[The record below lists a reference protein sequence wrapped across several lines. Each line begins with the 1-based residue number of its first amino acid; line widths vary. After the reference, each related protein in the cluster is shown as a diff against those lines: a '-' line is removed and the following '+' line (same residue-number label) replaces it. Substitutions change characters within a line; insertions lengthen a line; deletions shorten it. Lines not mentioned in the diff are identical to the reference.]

1 MTPGPAIRRLAPD
14 DDHVAIGEI
23 VRSAYLALPD
33 YPRHREYDQ
42 VIADVPGRAH
52 HADVIVGELDGRIV
66 ACLTFVRGIDD
77 PDAEFD
83 DPDAASFRYFGVDPS
98 AQGCGVGEAMVQW
111 CIDEARRIG
120 RHRLFIHTL
129 ESMPSALRLYQRLG
143 FIRRPEHD
151 ETWDGILGLALTL
164 DLD

>member
-1 MTPGPAIRRLAPD
+1 MSQGLAIRRLAAD
-14 DDHVAIGEI
+14 DDHAAIGEI
-23 VRSAYLALPD
+23 VRSAYLALPG
-33 YPRHREYDQ
+33 YQGSNGYER
-42 VIADVPGRAH
+42 VLADVAGRAH
-52 HADVIVGELDGRIV
+52 HADVVVAELDGRVV

-98 AQGCGVGEAMVQW
+98 VQGRGVGEAMVRW
-111 CIDEARRIG
+111 CIDEVRRLG

-129 ESMPSALRLYQRLG
+129 ESMPSALRLYQRMG
-143 FIRRPEHD
+143 FVRRPEHD

-164 DLD
+164 ELD